1 MDIGKV
7 LRYVLPLSCI
17 TMADDRKVRL
27 AALAAKATATTLQNE
42 KDEEKIGKDSN
53 SNDIQGDAVS
63 TDLAL
68 DTTSSTKTQPT
79 IKFRNYVPQSKELA
93 FSSEKYILLHDD
105 NALPDNDSQ
114 PLMKKRR
121 AEAGDDGPSSR
132 IVEED
137 INDENDTTPALEKAL
152 QSARRELLSSNAI
165 NEVEISALAPRK
177 VNWDLKRDVQP
188 KLDKLERRTQR
199 AIVELLHQRLELEA
213 GAEDYDDDD
222 LD

>member
-1 MDIGKV
+1 
-7 LRYVLPLSCI
+7 
-17 TMADDRKVRL
+17 MADDRKVRL
-27 AALAAKATATTLQNE
+27 AALAAKATAKLQNE
-42 KDEEKIGKDSN
+42 KDEEKIGKNSN
-53 SNDIQGDAVS
+53 SDDIQPDAVS

-68 DTTSSTKTQPT
+68 DTTSSNKTQPT
-79 IKFRNYVPQSKELA
+79 IKFRNYVPQSNELA
-93 FSSEKYILLHDD
+93 LSSDKYILLHDD
-105 NALPDNDSQ
+105 NTVPDNDSE

-137 INDENDTTPALEKAL
+137 INDDENDTIPVLEKAL
-152 QSARRELLSSNAI
+152 QSARRELLSSKAI
-165 NEVEISALAPRK
+165 NEAEICALAPKK

-199 AIVELLHQRLELEA
+199 AIVELLHQRLEREA
-213 GAEDYDDDD
+213 AAEDYDDDD